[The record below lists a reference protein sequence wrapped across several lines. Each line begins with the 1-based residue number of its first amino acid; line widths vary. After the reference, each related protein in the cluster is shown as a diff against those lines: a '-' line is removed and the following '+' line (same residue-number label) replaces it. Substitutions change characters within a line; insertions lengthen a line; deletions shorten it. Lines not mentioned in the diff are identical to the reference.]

1 MKHAKIIIY
10 LVYYQEKKTL
20 KEKNIVILRHW
31 WGCTLYLII
40 YSDCLEL
47 VWIIFSQ
54 KSRRDAMKRLCRG
67 ELPSHKRMDSVAD
80 STQLMPWDKYQVCQY
95 WCQQSNLYLL
105 SHICS
110 NISRF
115 SRHKTT
121 GLTVTTAIVIA
132 QSSTIFDLVV
142 TYYVRI

>member
-20 KEKNIVILRHW
+20 KEKNRVILRHW
-31 WGCTLYLII
+31 WGCTLDLII

-54 KSRRDAMKRLCRG
+54 KSTMGAMKRLCRG

-80 STQLMPWDKYQVCQY
+80 STGFSSSNGFSRRQLMPWDKYQVCQY
-95 WCQQSNLYLL
+95 WCQQSNPYLL
-105 SHICS
+105 SHS
-110 NISRF
+110 VAISQD
-115 SRHKTT
+115 SKGTKSQT
-121 GLTVTTAIVIA
+121 
-132 QSSTIFDLVV
+132 
-142 TYYVRI
+142 